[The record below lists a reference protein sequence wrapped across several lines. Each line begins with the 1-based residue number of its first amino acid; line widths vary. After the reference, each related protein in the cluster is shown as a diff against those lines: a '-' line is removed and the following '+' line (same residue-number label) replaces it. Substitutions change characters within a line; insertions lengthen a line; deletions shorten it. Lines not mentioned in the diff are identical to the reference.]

1 MPANRRP
8 LAARQGKSAPP
19 PSLALVYGDLQDAPE
34 PPRGLLKTT
43 RDTWAAY
50 WSSQV
55 SQAVDRAADAQR
67 LERWIHAVDQWHR
80 ANKTLRR
87 FPLVKGS
94 MGQPVLSPLADY
106 VSKLE
111 RTIATAEEEFGM
123 TPRARLRLGL
133 HVADLARTA
142 ADLNAM
148 ITDDDEAP
156 DDADEDAL
164 RREWESG

>member
-8 LAARQGKSAPP
+8 LSARQGKSAPP
-19 PSLALVYGDLQDAPE
+19 PSLALIHGELEEAPE

-43 RDTWAAY
+43 RETWAAY

-55 SQAVDRAADAQR
+55 SQAVDRRADAQR

-80 ANKTLRR
+80 ANRTLRR
-87 FPLVKGS
+87 YPLVKGS

-106 VSKLE
+106 VAKLE
-111 RTIATAEEEFGM
+111 RTIATAEDEFGM

-148 ITDDDEAP
+148 IQDEDAP
-156 DDADEDAL
+156 DDPDEEAL
-164 RREWESG
+164 RAEWESG

>member
-8 LAARQGKSAPP
+8 LATRQGKSAPP
-19 PSLALVYGDLQDAPE
+19 PSLLLIPGDLEAAPE

-43 RDTWAAY
+43 RETWQAY

-55 SQAVDRAADAQR
+55 SRAVDRAADAQR

-80 ANKTLRR
+80 ANRTLRR

-106 VSKLE
+106 VAKLE

-148 ITDDDEAP
+148 IADDEEP

>member
-19 PSLALVYGDLQDAPE
+19 PSLALIAGEREE
-34 PPRGLLKTT
+34 PPDPPAGLLRRT
-43 RDTWAAY
+43 RDTWYAY
-50 WSSQV
+50 WSSKV

-80 ANKTLRR
+80 AQRTLRK

-94 MGQPVLSPLADY
+94 MGQPVLSPLAEF
-106 VSKLE
+106 VAKLE

-123 TPRARLRLGL
+123 TPRARLKLGL

-148 ITDDDEAP
+148 INEDTDA

-164 RREWESG
+164 RREWEAG

>member
-43 RDTWAAY
+43 RGTWAAY

-55 SQAVDRAADAQR
+55 SHAVDRAADAQR
-67 LERWIHAVDQWHR
+67 LERWIFAVDQWHR
-80 ANKTLRR
+80 ANKTLRK

-106 VSKLE
+106 VAKLE

-148 ITDDDEAP
+148 IHDEDP